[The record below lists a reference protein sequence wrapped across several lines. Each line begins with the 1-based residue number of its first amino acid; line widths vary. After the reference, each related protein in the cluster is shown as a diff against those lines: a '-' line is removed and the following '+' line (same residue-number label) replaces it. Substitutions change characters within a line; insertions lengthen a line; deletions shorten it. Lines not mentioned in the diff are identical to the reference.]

1 MYLLLYE
8 LVIPMAADIKNA
20 GLSKDFVNAVVSRTI
35 KSRIEEINQKL
46 TDLCKSTKYFEKK
59 YGMKTEEFYKK
70 FLRGHLGTIWI
81 FSSGKHHARCIRN
94 YKKREKRSLR
104 LLDDRGLFSNF

>member
-35 KSRIEEINQKL
+35 KSRIEEITQKL
-46 TDLCKSTKYFEKK
+46 TDLYNSMQYFEKK

-70 FLRGHLGTIWI
+70 FLTGSLGDDMDFFEWKA
-81 FSSGKHHARCIRN
+81 SCEV
-94 YKKREKRSLR
+94 YKELQEERKA
-104 LLDDRGLFSNF
+104 LFLAIG